1 MDRSISLRQYRLELG
16 SLLFALSLDENLSLA
31 AGVAHDF
38 YYQQVA
44 MLRHDSPSCRFVINL
59 ITAAADFQNS
69 TSSLSSLTSY
79 SSTSGLGS
87 KQKK

>member
-1 MDRSISLRQYRLELG
+1 MDRSISLLASLLARR

-44 MLRHDSPSCRFVINL
+44 MLRHDWPSRRFVINL
-59 ITAAADFQNS
+59 ITAADFQNLHHR
-69 TSSLSSLTSY
+69 TH
-79 SSTSGLGS
+79 
-87 KQKK
+87 

>member
-1 MDRSISLRQYRLELG
+1 MSPLVEQ

-44 MLRHDSPSCRFVINL
+44 MLRHDSPSCRFVISL
-59 ITAAADFQNS
+59 ITAADFQNS
-69 TSSLSSLTSY
+69 TSSLSSLTH
-79 SSTSGLGS
+79 
-87 KQKK
+87 